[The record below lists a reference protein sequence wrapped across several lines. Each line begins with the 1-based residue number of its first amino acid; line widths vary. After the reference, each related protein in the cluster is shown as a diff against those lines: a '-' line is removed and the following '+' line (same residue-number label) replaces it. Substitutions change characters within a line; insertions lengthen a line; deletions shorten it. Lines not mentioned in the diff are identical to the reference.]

1 MDREPNLYGCLLG
14 VAIGDSLGL
23 PFEGLSDR
31 RIAKRLRSRP
41 LHQTFLFGRGMLS
54 DDSEQSCL
62 VIEAVRLSEGDPQLF
77 QRRFA
82 RSLKVWFLALPAG
95 IGLSTVKSC
104 LRLLVCV
111 PPNLSG
117 VRSAGNGAAMRAPVL
132 GAIFPKGSQARR
144 AFCDAC
150 SIVTHTDQRAIDGA
164 RVMAESVALS
174 PEVVNGSLGRNELLD
189 YLASQCDS
197 SEWKVVLDKM
207 RASGDPKAFAR
218 SIGSSGKVTGYVMQ
232 SVPVAIYIWLSEP
245 QNPRSGIETAI
256 RLGGDTDTVGA
267 MLGALYG
274 ASLGPHAFPDEWRNR
289 ICDYPRSASYLERLT
304 DIKSPAVPKVCW
316 PLCFIRNML
325 FLLVVLGH
333 GLRRLLP

>member
-31 RIAKRLRSRP
+31 RITKRLGSRP
-41 LHQTFLFGRGMLS
+41 LRQTFLLGRGMLS
-54 DDSEQSCL
+54 DDTEQSCL
-62 VIEAVRLSEGDPQLF
+62 VIEAFRLSEGDVQLF
-77 QRRFA
+77 QQRFA
-82 RSLKVWFLALPAG
+82 KRLIGWFLAIPAG
-95 IGLSTVKSC
+95 IGLATIKSC
-104 LRLLVCV
+104 LRLLVGV

-132 GAIFPKGSQARR
+132 GALFPHDAQARR
-144 AFCDAC
+144 TFCDAC

-174 PEVVNGSLGRNELLD
+174 PQVVDGSLGRND
-189 YLASQCDS
+189 FLAHLTSQCES
-197 SEWKVVLDKM
+197 QEWKAVLSQMEAK
-207 RASGDPKAFAR
+207 GDAREFAK
-218 SIGSSGKVTGYVMQ
+218 SIGSFGKVTGYVMQ

-245 QNPRSGIETAI
+245 QKPRSGLETAI

-274 ASLGPHAFPDEWRNR
+274 ASLGPNAFPDEWRNR
-289 ICDYPRSASYLERLT
+289 ISDYPRSASYLEGLT
-304 DIKSPAVPKVCW
+304 DFKSSAVPKVLW
-316 PLCFIRNML
+316 PLCLIRNMF
-325 FLLVVLGH
+325 FLLVVVAH